1 MKKQEDTIPAQ
12 DGAVQPLTHS
22 SVSTLHE
29 QLSTEL
35 RAFIQRQTVDRK
47 LPTEE
52 ELMEGYGVSRTT
64 VRRALQ
70 TLVEEGLLV
79 RRQGK
84 GTFVAPSPV
93 VQSLDRLRPF
103 AASLTS
109 EGEREA
115 LLVDL
120 GWLSGDEVPAA
131 LGGPDALAF
140 GFRRLYL
147 VEQRPHAL
155 LHSMVPEALGRHIGR
170 ADLEAQPIYDVLQ
183 KQFGVMLSRADFT
196 ISCRP
201 AEEAIA
207 KLLHVKPDTPLLI
220 LRRVTFDDHGA
231 AVESAT
237 HWLLPDMHR
246 LQLSVDSHGLAPLF
260 ELQADASPLPTPV
273 HHEEG
278 TIK

>member
-1 MKKQEDTIPAQ
+1 MTLKQDGAE
-12 DGAVQPLTHS
+12 DGAVQSLVRAS
-22 SVSTLHE
+22 ASTLHE
-29 QLSTEL
+29 QLSAEL
-35 RAFIQRQTVDRK
+35 RAFVQRQAIDTK

-52 ELMEGYGVSRTT
+52 DLMEIYGVSRTT

-84 GTFVAPSPV
+84 GTFVAPAPV
-93 VQSLDRLRPF
+93 VQSLDRLMPF

-115 LLVDL
+115 LLVDSR
-120 GWLSGDEVPAA
+120 WLSGDEVPAA
-131 LGGPDALAF
+131 LGGPDARVF

-147 VEQRPHAL
+147 VEGRPHAL
-155 LHSMVPEALGRHIGR
+155 FHSMVPEALGHHIGR
-170 ADLEAQPIYDVLQ
+170 ADLEDQPIYHVLQ
-183 KQFGVMLSRADFT
+183 KQLGITLSRADFT
-196 ISCRP
+196 ISCRQ
-201 AEEAIA
+201 ADEAIA
-207 KLLHVKPDTPLLI
+207 ELLSVKPDTPLLI

-246 LQLSVDSHGLAPLF
+246 LQLSVGSHGLAPL
-260 ELQADASPLPTPV
+260 LKLRTDASPHSTPV
-273 HHEEG
+273 PPEKG